1 MANTFK
7 KAIKSSVTNNAIT
20 HADAVVHTGSNDT
33 VIIGLTVS
41 NKISSGVT
49 IDVAYEDVSASSTVF
64 ILKDAPVPV
73 GGGQVPVGGDQ
84 KVVLETG
91 DKLRVRA
98 SQASACDAIVSYLEI
113 S

>member
-7 KAIKSSVTNNAIT
+7 KAIKSNVTNNAIT
-20 HADAVVHTGSNDT
+20 HGDAVVHTGANST
-33 VIIGLTVS
+33 VIIGLTIS
-41 NKISSGVT
+41 NKISSGIT
-49 IDVAYEDVSASSTVF
+49 IDVAYEDVSANSTVF
-64 ILKDAPVPV
+64 ILKDSPVPV

-91 DKLRVRA
+91 DKLRIRA
-98 SQASACDAIVSYLEI
+98 SQASASDAVVSYLEI

>member
-7 KAIKSSVTNNAIT
+7 KAIKSNVTNNAIT
-20 HADAVVHTGSNDT
+20 HGDAVVHTGANST
-33 VIIGLTVS
+33 VIIGLTIS
-41 NKISSGVT
+41 NKISSGIT
-49 IDVAYEDVSASSTVF
+49 IDVAYEDVSANSTVF

-91 DKLRVRA
+91 DKLRIRA
-98 SQASACDAIVSYLEI
+98 SQASASDAVVSYLEI

>member
-20 HADAVVHTGSNDT
+20 HGDAVVHTGVNST

-41 NKISSGVT
+41 NKISSGIT
-49 IDVAYEDVSASSTVF
+49 IDVAYEDVSASSTVY

-73 GGGQVPVGGDQ
+73 GSGQVPVGGDQ
-84 KVVLETG
+84 KVVLEAG
-91 DKLRVRA
+91 DKLRIRA
-98 SQASACDAIVSYLEI
+98 SQASASDAVVSYLEI

>member
-1 MANTFK
+1 M
-7 KAIKSSVTNNAIT
+7 
-20 HADAVVHTGSNDT
+20 
-33 VIIGLTVS
+33 
-41 NKISSGVT
+41 
-49 IDVAYEDVSASSTVF
+49 SASNLVVY